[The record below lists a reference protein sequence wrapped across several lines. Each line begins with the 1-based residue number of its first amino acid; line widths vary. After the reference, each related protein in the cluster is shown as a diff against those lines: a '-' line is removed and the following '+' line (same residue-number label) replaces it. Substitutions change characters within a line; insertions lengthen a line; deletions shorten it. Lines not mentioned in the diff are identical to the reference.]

1 MIRLW
6 VWSAC
11 IVIGY
16 IIPKTSKEGI
26 YKCVNWETSSSSSW
40 FTLGAGPT
48 SARLP
53 SEAPPRLYYTQ
64 AVLHPGCIT
73 PRLYYTQAVLDP
85 GCTTPRQSHHT
96 PLDLVLSRK
105 PSMSVRTTLLLDFWW
120 LWMVLLTKIEPA
132 AVVFHNKNLGLS
144 MAPPSQERK
153 IIWKDFNF
161 LVKTKNT
168 WLSANWE
175 WRWWWWCFEPCLLMG
190 LSKVQQLHERFC
202 PINFWVIVTFTSSS
216 IIIATSLRSYI
227 TH

>member
-40 FTLGAGPT
+40 CTLGAGPT
-48 SARLP
+48 RARLP

-64 AVLHPGCIT
+64 AVL
-73 PRLYYTQAVLDP
+73 QP
-85 GCTTPRQSHHT
+85 GCTTARQSHT

-153 IIWKDFNF
+153 IIWKVINGQ
-161 LVKTKNT
+161 VKKHDYT
-168 WLSANWE
+168 WQ
-175 WRWWWWCFEPCLLMG
+175 C
-190 LSKVQQLHERFC
+190 
-202 PINFWVIVTFTSSS
+202 
-216 IIIATSLRSYI
+216 SLRNEDEAGDGDVLSPVY
-227 TH
+227 